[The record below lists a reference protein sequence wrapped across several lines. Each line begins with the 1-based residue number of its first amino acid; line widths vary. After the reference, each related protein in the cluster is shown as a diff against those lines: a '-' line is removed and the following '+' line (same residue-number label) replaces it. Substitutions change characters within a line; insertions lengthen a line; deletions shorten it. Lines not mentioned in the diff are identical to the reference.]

1 METNEKILSL
11 VLSLIKEYRMANI
24 LDLVDFVEQK
34 GDEYGLPSMDV
45 INDILSDKTEVL
57 ELYFEGHN

>member
-1 METNEKILSL
+1 METNKKILGL